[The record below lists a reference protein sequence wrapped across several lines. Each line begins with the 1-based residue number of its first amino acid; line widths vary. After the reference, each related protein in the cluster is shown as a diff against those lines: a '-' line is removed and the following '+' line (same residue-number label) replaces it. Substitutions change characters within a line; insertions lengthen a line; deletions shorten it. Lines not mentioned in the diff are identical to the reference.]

1 MTVRSE
7 HPTSSRLGL
16 AAAGLTLAVV
26 AAIGYWNR
34 GTLGRG
40 FARLGTA
47 DPRWLAVAALA
58 AGLLWLTGTI
68 SQAGAVRVRVPFGP
82 LCAVQ
87 VASSFADHV
96 MPSGCGTMAV
106 NARFLRRQGLSRSA
120 AASAVLV
127 RTFVGWAGHVVLLLA
142 IVLWRPDGLGRVP
155 EVPWW
160 AWPAGLTVLAGVGAA
175 TARLARKADAPGWTP
190 LRRLRAAAR
199 DLRDG
204 FTVMR
209 DWRRAAAL
217 WGGSLVGP
225 VLHSVV
231 LYAVARSIGVQLALV
246 HVLVLYL
253 AAAAVT
259 GIVPAPGAVGALDV
273 ALIAALVAA
282 GVPGTTAAGATIAY
296 RMITV
301 WLPLLPAGALLVLL
315 IRRRVV

>member
-1 MTVRSE
+1 M
-7 HPTSSRLGL
+7 GL
-16 AAAGLTLAVV
+16 AAAGLTLVAV
-26 AAIGYWNR
+26 AAIGFGNR

-47 DPRWLAVAALA
+47 DPRWLAVAAVA
-58 AGLLWLTGTI
+58 GGLLWLTGTI
-68 SQAGAVRVRVPFGP
+68 SQAGAVRVRLPFAP

-106 NARFLRRQGLSRSA
+106 NGRFLRRQGLSRSA

-127 RTFVGWAGHVVLLLA
+127 RTFVGWAGHVVLLFA
-142 IVLWRPDGLGRVP
+142 IVVWRPDGMGRVP
-155 EVPWW
+155 GVPWW
-160 AWPAGLTVLAGVGAA
+160 AWPLGLAGLAGAGVG
-175 TARLARKADAPGWTP
+175 TARLAREADAPGRLP
-190 LRRLRAAAR
+190 LRRLREAAR
-199 DLRDG
+199 DLREG

-217 WGGSLVGP
+217 WGGSLTGP

-259 GIVPAPGAVGALDV
+259 GILPAPGAVGALDV

-282 GVPGTTAAGATIAY
+282 GVPGSTAAGATIAY

-301 WLPLLPAGALLVLL
+301 WLPLLPAGALLVVL